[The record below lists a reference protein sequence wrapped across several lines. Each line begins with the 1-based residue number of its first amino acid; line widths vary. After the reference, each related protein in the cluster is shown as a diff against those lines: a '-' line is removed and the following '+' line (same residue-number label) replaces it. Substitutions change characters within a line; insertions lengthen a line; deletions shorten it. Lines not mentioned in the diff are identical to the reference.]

1 MRARIN
7 PEHIDVFKDIKKSAL
22 VYGLREV
29 KKMDYGYSAKLR
41 WMSSSLNVFAY
52 VKGNQVK
59 IVEENGKFVVT
70 VDLAVDAE
78 VKVDCVSIS
87 SIVFKPMEWRIA
99 KNLEKYSS
107 FLNNVN
113 NVKSM
118 KERKTRIQLF
128 ASTPMRRLDLRGV
141 TCPVPE
147 IETKKA
153 ILSAKPYETIEV
165 LVDNPPAIMYTLPE
179 VAKSFNCKYE
189 IEDNGDYATFTFICG
204 GTADTPIDLS
214 RVKDIIRDERGIGKL
229 YMYFNKIKEE
239 RNVESFLPSFLEAE
253 GKAMIVASP
262 EGRGWLLT
270 AVIEGNKLISA
281 RLDYG
286 NTKLFDEDAINMVTG
301 NVGLIHIFY
310 LIHDDSEGKNH
321 KDSDS
326 NEGGS

>member
-1 MRARIN
+1 MKARIN
-7 PEHIDVFKDIKKSAL
+7 PEHIDVFKDIKRSAL

-29 KKMDYGYSAKLR
+29 KRMDYGYSAKLR

-70 VDLAVDAE
+70 VDLAADAE
-78 VKVDCVSIS
+78 VKVDCVSVS

-118 KERKTRIQLF
+118 KERKTRIRLF

-301 NVGLIHIFY
+301 NVGLIHVFY